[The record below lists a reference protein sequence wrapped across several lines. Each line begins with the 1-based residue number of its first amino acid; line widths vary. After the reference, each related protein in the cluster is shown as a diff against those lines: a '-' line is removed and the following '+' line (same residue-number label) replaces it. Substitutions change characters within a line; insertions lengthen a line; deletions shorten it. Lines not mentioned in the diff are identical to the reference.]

1 MKLILTLFCISL
13 FLRPCFACITL
24 ESANN
29 GKKSDAY
36 VKHFH
41 EKFDSER
48 AIVIRNEN
56 NDFPCELTFN
66 PAELIQN
73 NDGSYRFLNAIPG
86 LKLDRSLINYMD
98 LKDKQGNSVF
108 GKSLVIN
115 PNETKKYFF
124 NFNFP
129 QDFKTG
135 SFHGAIR
142 ISYPQN
148 PVIATIVEVYY
159 SHEKKST
166 SIDLNQAQLNP
177 DQTKVEY
184 TLVNRGNH
192 YTFFRF
198 EVTVQDPQT
207 GFTRSYY
214 VNSDNEKRS
223 FIAYIRN
230 YPLAKDQMDTTISS
244 QFRIEGFKQLFELEY
259 KKEYPNADMP
269 ELLVMVIL
277 PSYGIDHL
285 NWKNHFYKYLPRQT
299 FTLTK

>member
-1 MKLILTLFCISL
+1 MKLILTLLFTVI
-13 FLRPCFACITL
+13 FLRPSFACITL

-29 GKKSDAY
+29 GRKSDAN

-41 EKFDSER
+41 EKFDTER

-56 NDFPCELTFN
+56 DNYPCEIIFN

-73 NDGSYRFLNAIPG
+73 NNGSYRFLNAIPG
-86 LKLDRSLINYMD
+86 LKLDRSLVNFMD

-108 GKSLVIN
+108 GKNLIIN
-115 PNETKKYFF
+115 PNETKKYFL

-129 QDFKTG
+129 QDLKVG
-135 SFHGAIR
+135 SFHGAVR
-142 ISYPQN
+142 INYPQN
-148 PVIATIVEVYY
+148 PVLATIVEVYY
-159 SHEKKST
+159 SHEKIST
-166 SIDLNQAQLNP
+166 NIDLNQLQLNA

-214 VNSDNEKRS
+214 VTSDNEKRP

-230 YPLAKDQMDTTISS
+230 YPLAKDQMDATISS
-244 QFRIEGFKQLFELEY
+244 HFSIKGFKQLFEIEY
-259 KKEYPNADMP
+259 KKEYPNSDIP
-269 ELLVMVIL
+269 DFLVMVVL
-277 PSYGIDHL
+277 PSYGIDQL
-285 NWKNHFYKYLPRQT
+285 NWKNHFYKYLPRQS